1 MSKSAIYTANTTA
14 QNVAVNGSINPGTVI
29 RRFGCNIH
37 MSGNAINVTGT
48 GYYDIDANFTIAP
61 TAVGNVT
68 VTMYKDGTEVPG
80 ATATASTS
88 TANNP
93 VNLSISCLVR
103 EYCPCADDSSNLTFV
118 LSGTAASIS
127 NVAIVVEKL

>member
-14 QNVAVNGSINPGTVI
+14 QNVAVNGLINPGTVI
-29 RRFGCNIH
+29 RRFGCNVH
-37 MSGNAINVTGT
+37 LSGSSINITGT
-48 GYYDIDANFTIAP
+48 GYYDVDLSMTAAP
-61 TAVGNVT
+61 TAAGNVI
-68 VTMYKDGTEVPG
+68 VTMYKDGVAIPG

-93 VNLSISCLVR
+93 VNLSLSCLVR

-118 LSGTAASIS
+118 LSGTAASVT
-127 NVAIVVEKL
+127 NVAIVVEKI